1 MNILI
6 TGGAGYKG
14 ILLTEALAE
23 AGHEVTVFDNFMYGY
38 DSVIGLMKYP
48 KVEFVQKDIRN
59 VEASDVAGFDAI
71 FHLAGISGYPACE
84 ANPNSA
90 HMINEKSTE
99 TLVELLSPEQ
109 LLVYASTTSFYGDS
123 GGVCTEE
130 TPVKPVSMYGITK
143 YNAEVIC
150 HRHENTV
157 SLRFATLFGVG
168 PKMRRDLLV
177 NDFTQKAVQERSL
190 VLFDSK
196 SVRTFLH
203 VRDAI
208 AAYLMV
214 LDHVDEMR
222 GNVYNVGSNSLNHSK
237 MDIAQTIREFVEF
250 EVIDSTLPDPDVRNF
265 LINFDKIEALGFEH
279 QWSLKDGI
287 QEMVKLYQFYR
298 PNLPYRVI

>member
-1 MNILI
+1 MKTLI

-23 AGHEVTVFDNFMYGY
+23 AGHEVTIFDNFMYGY
-38 DSVIGLMKYP
+38 DSVIGLMRYP

-99 TLVELLSPEQ
+99 TLVDLLSPEQ

-143 YNAEVIC
+143 YNAEVIS
-150 HRHENTV
+150 HRHPNTV

-208 AAYLMV
+208 AAYMMV
-214 LDHVDEMR
+214 LDNIDEMR
-222 GNVYNVGSNSLNHSK
+222 SKVYNVGSNSLNHSK
-237 MDIAQTIREFVEF
+237 MDIAQTIKEFVEF
-250 EVIDSTLPDPDVRNF
+250 EIIDSTLPDPDVRNF
-265 LINFDKIEALGFEH
+265 LINFDKIETLGFEH